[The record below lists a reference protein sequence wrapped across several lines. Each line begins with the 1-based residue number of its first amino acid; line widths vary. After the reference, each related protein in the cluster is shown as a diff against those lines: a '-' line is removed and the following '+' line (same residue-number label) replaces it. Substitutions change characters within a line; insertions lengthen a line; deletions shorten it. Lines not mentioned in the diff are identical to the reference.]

1 MTARPRSYTEH
12 FLAEAQV
19 IMILHYPDN
28 YSDLPSA
35 LYLVKKTRELADEL
49 IARMKERQS

>member
-1 MTARPRSYTEH
+1 MSERRSHTEQ

-19 IMILHYPDN
+19 IMIVEYAER

-35 LYLVKKTRELADEL
+35 LYLVKKTRELADEMVRR
-49 IARMKERQS
+49 ARA

>member
-1 MTARPRSYTEH
+1 MTPRPNYTEH

-49 IARMKERQS
+49 VARMKARQS